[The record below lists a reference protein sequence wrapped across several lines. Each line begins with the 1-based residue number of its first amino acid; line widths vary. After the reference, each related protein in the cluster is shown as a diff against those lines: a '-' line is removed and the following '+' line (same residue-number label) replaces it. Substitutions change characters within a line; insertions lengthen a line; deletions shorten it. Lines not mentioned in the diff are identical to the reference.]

1 MCGWTAE
8 QVLFGQTMAQF
19 LVVWCGPGK
28 AEHDPDRVRDRIN
41 RLRAKKGLP
50 PMRPAPK
57 R

>member
-19 LVVWCGPGK
+19 LCVWCGPGK
-28 AEHDPDRVRDRIN
+28 ADHDPDRVRDRIN

-50 PMRPAPK
+50 PMQPK